1 MRWRTFDNNGYNT
14 NTNNHYLKIM
24 MIIIIIKTTTIIKIL
39 VYESEMVEDL

>member
-39 VYESEMVEDL
+39 VYESEMDEDL